1 MSNGPRALAILH
13 GIGLV
18 ASALVLASGIILYPL
33 IEVAVFAP
41 LPLLFVVAAGIW
53 LGAIWP
59 ARLALGV
66 GNAAV
71 VAGFVGLLLLY
82 GLAHSGEIN
91 PVFFFGT
98 ALLFAFGYTL
108 VATSLARGLLARRTR
123 SA

>member
-1 MSNGPRALAILH
+1 MSRRSRVLAIVN

-41 LPLLFVVAAGIW
+41 LPLLFVVVAGIW

-71 VAGFVGLLLLY
+71 IAGFAGLLTAY
-82 GLAHSGEIN
+82 GLADSVSIN
-91 PVFFFGT
+91 GVLFFSA
-98 ALLFAFGYTL
+98 ALMFTVGYAL
-108 VATSLARGLLARRTR
+108 IAMSVARGLLARWRP
-123 SA
+123 A